1 MKVTNF
7 YESYEDGKLLKLIT
21 RGNQT
26 AFTVFY
32 RRYWEEMYQSAFY
45 VTRDE
50 EISMDV
56 VQEVFVWLWENRNQW
71 NINHPGSY
79 LRAAVKY
86 KIANV
91 IRSKKLRTTAFERW
105 QEMNSNIQI
114 SISGEIEVREL
125 RRVIFDFT
133 GQLPPRCQEIFRLS
147 RFEHLSNREIAHKL
161 NISEKTVENQIT
173 IALRRL
179 RRHLGRLAFWLL
191 FFL

>member
-1 MKVTNF
+1 MTNF
-7 YESYEDGKLLKLIT
+7 YESYPDEKLLKLIAK
-21 RGNQT
+21 GDQS

-32 RRYWEEMYQSAFY
+32 RRFWEEMYRAAFY

-56 VQEVFVWLWENRNQW
+56 VQEVFVWLWENRRSW
-71 NINHPGSY
+71 NITHPRSY

-91 IRSKKLRTTAFERW
+91 IRSRKLRTAALERW
-105 QEMNSNIQI
+105 EEINGDAHVSL
-114 SISGEIEVREL
+114 SGEMEVREL
-125 RRVIFDFT
+125 RQVIFDFT

-179 RRHLGRLAFWLL
+179 RRHLGRLASWFI